1 MPIGKILDPN
11 ALNPYLYIYIY
22 IYILML
28 IVFLVLLKR
37 NIKSITQ
44 LTITLL

>member
-22 IYILML
+22 IDVDCIPS
-28 IVFLVLLKR
+28 FA
-37 NIKSITQ
+37 
-44 LTITLL
+44 

>member
-22 IYILML
+22 IYIDVDC
-28 IVFLVLLKR
+28 IPSFA
-37 NIKSITQ
+37 
-44 LTITLL
+44 

>member
-11 ALNPYLYIYIY
+11 ALNPYLYIY